1 MSIFNS
7 IISSIFDVYFGLA
20 GMLGGDFALWLF
32 SAAAGIL
39 FLFIF
44 KATSNQ
50 EAIKRAKNRIA
61 AAFLEVRLFKS
72 DLGQM
77 LRAQGSIFG
86 ATFRY
91 MSHALVPML
100 WMIVPVVLMLIQLNL
115 WYGYSPLAPEQS
127 AMLTARLE
135 GEERLTARNIKLEAD
150 AGLEIETPPLRIES
164 LKEVNWRIKALE
176 EGQHQLHLTVNGT
189 TVNHI
194 VYVGNQKQFLKIEPV
209 RVRGAWDEVWNPGT
223 APLPGDSPVINF
235 EIRYSEMQANLLGW
249 QTHWVIV
256 FLILSVVFGFAL
268 KGVFKVEI

>member
-7 IISSIFDVYFGLA
+7 IISSIFDAYFNLA

-32 SAAAGIL
+32 SGAAGIL

-50 EAIKRAKNRIA
+50 AAIKRAKNRIA
-61 AAFLEVRLFKS
+61 AAFLEVRLFKN
-72 DLGQM
+72 DLSQM
-77 LRAQGSIFG
+77 LRSQGSIFS

-91 MSHALVPML
+91 MSYALVPML

-115 WYGYSPLAPEQS
+115 WYGYSPLAPDQS
-127 AMLTARLE
+127 VMLTARLE
-135 GEERLTARNIKLEAD
+135 GDESLTSRNIQLTTD
-150 AGLEIETPPLRIES
+150 DGVEIETPPLRIDS
-164 LKEVNWRIKALE
+164 LKEVDWRIKALK
-176 EGQHQLHLTVNGT
+176 EGQHQLSLTVDGKT
-189 TVNHI
+189 INHV
-194 VYVGNQKQFLKIEPV
+194 VYVGKQNRFLKIEPV
-209 RVRGAWDEVWNPGT
+209 RVRGAWDEIWNPGT
-223 APLPGDSPVINF
+223 APLPGDSPVVNF